1 MADGPAMRIAMSEPA
16 IRIDNLSK
24 TYRGKGAAPKRALD
38 EVSFDVPRGQIFGL
52 LGPNGAGKST
62 LINILAGLVVKS
74 GGSAEVWGFDIDA
87 HPRNAKRSIGIV
99 PQEILFDPFFTP
111 REALEIQAGLYG
123 VPKSERITDAL
134 LAAVHLTD
142 KADAYARTLSG
153 GMKRRLL
160 VAKAMVH
167 SPPILVLDEPTA
179 GVDIELRQQ
188 LWDYVRGLN
197 RQGVTVVLTTHY
209 LEEAEQLCDR
219 IAIIN
224 HGKLIANEPTRQLI
238 AKAQDKAVVVE
249 VDRDLEATPDAS
261 CFEKID
267 MTGPRTL
274 EIIYRKDKVNA
285 GQVLDA
291 LQKEGFGIVDVS
303 TRDPDLEDVFLS
315 LTRESPSRSRE
326 GLGEGLS

>member
-1 MADGPAMRIAMSEPA
+1 MPTTAPA
-16 IRIDNLSK
+16 IVIDRLSK
-24 TYRGKGAAPKRALD
+24 TYAGGKQALD
-38 EVSFDVPRGQIFGL
+38 AVSFDVPRGQIFGL

-62 LINILAGLVVKS
+62 LINILAGLVVKTS
-74 GGSAEVWGFDIDA
+74 GTATVWGFDTDKQ
-87 HPRNAKRSIGIV
+87 PRNAKRSIGIV

-111 REALEIQAGLYG
+111 REALEIQAGMYG
-123 VPKSERITDAL
+123 VAKADRITDAL
-134 LAAVHLTD
+134 LAAVRLTD

-197 RQGVTVVLTTHY
+197 KQGVTVVLTTHY

-224 HGKLIANEPTRQLI
+224 HGRVIANEPTRELVGR
-238 AKAQDKAVVVE
+238 AQDKAVIVT
-249 VDRDLEATPDAS
+249 VDRDLTEAPQALCFDKIELSDA
-261 CFEKID
+261 
-267 MTGPRTL
+267 RTL
-274 EIIYRKDKVNA
+274 SITYRKDRVNA
-285 GQVLDA
+285 GEVLAA
-291 LQKEGFGIVDVS
+291 LQRDGLGIVDVS
-303 TRDPDLEDVFLS
+303 TKEPDLEDVFLS
-315 LTRESPSRSRE
+315 LTREPA
-326 GLGEGLS
+326 